1 MFINLNVHSHYSLLN
16 STLSIDDL
24 IKYALDNKQPYVCL
38 TDLNNMYGCIE
49 FYDKAKAHNL
59 TPIIGLEFEY
69 QNATLVAYAKNYNG
83 YLKLIK

>member
-1 MFINLNVHSHYSLLN
+1 
-16 STLSIDDL
+16 
-24 IKYALDNKQPYVCL
+24 
-38 TDLNNMYGCIE
+38 MYGCIE